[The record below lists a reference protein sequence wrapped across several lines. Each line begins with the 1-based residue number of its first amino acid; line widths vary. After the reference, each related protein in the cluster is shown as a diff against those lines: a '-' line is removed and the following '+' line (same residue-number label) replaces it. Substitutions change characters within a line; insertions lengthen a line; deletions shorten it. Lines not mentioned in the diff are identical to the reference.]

1 MKWGNSMSKTY
12 KFTHVV
18 PVSFDENGRSYTFGA
33 EHGNFAV
40 GDKVVVETIRGIE
53 LSTVV
58 SDITKIEDYKNNLEL
73 KPVLRKASNK
83 DLRNYDANLE
93 KAKDAM
99 KICDREIKKIG
110 LDMNLIEAEYTLDQ
124 SKVTFVYVSEE
135 RVDFRELLKSL
146 ATIFHCRIELRQ
158 IGPRNKAKLVG
169 GIGQCGQETCCSR
182 FMNDFEM
189 VSINMAK
196 NQMLALNIQ
205 KLSGQCGKLKCCL
218 RFEDELYKELK
229 KDLPK
234 INSRVQYNGKQ
245 YRITNYNIIMSQ
257 VKIENSED
265 IQLLDFREL
274 WPDFKY
280 SD

>member
-33 EHGNFAV
+33 EHGNFII

-99 KICDREIKKIG
+99 KVCDREIKKIG

>member
-245 YRITNYNIIMSQ
+245 YRITSYNIIMSQ

>member
-40 GDKVVVETIRGIE
+40 GDKVVVETIRGVE

-58 SDITKIEDYKNNLEL
+58 SEIIKIEDYKNNLEL
-73 KPVLRKASNK
+73 KPVLRKANNK
-83 DLRNYDANLE
+83 DFRNYEANLD
-93 KAKDAM
+93 KAKEAM

-110 LDMNLIEAEYTLDQ
+110 LDMNLIETEYTLDQ

-245 YRITNYNIIMSQ
+245 YRISSYNMIMGQ
-257 VKIENSED
+257 VKIESSED

-274 WPDFKY
+274 WPDFKHN
-280 SD
+280 D

>member
-1 MKWGNSMSKTY
+1 MSKTNE
-12 KFTHVV
+12 FTHVV
-18 PVSFDENGRSYTFGA
+18 NVSFDENGRSYRFGA
-33 EHGNFAV
+33 EHNDFVV

-58 SDITKIEDYKNNLEL
+58 SEVENIEDYNNTLEL
-73 KPVLRKASNK
+73 KPVLRKASSK
-83 DLRNYDANLE
+83 DLRNYETNII
-93 KAKDAM
+93 KAKEAM

-158 IGPRNKAKLVG
+158 IGPRNKAKIVG
-169 GIGQCGQETCCSR
+169 GIAQCGQETCCSR
-182 FMNDFEM
+182 FMNDFAM

-218 RFEDELYKELK
+218 RFEDELYKEIK

-234 INSRVQYNGKQ
+234 INSKVQYNGKQ
-245 YRITNYNIIMSQ
+245 YRITNYNVIMGQ
-257 VKIENSED
+257 VKIENNED
-265 IQLLDFREL
+265 VQLIDFKEL
-274 WPDFKY
+274 WPEFKKNG
-280 SD
+280 

>member
-73 KPVLRKASNK
+73 KPILRKASNK

-99 KICDREIKKIG
+99 KVCDREIKKIG

>member
-1 MKWGNSMSKTY
+1 MSKTY

>member
-1 MKWGNSMSKTY
+1 MSKTY

-245 YRITNYNIIMSQ
+245 YRITSYNIIMSQ